1 MTSKNSVDTIIYEI
15 LKEIPDRDTI
25 CALDFGLISLAVQQA
40 IEDGGIPKPDHK
52 LTSEEWAALQ
62 GDAFREAMTTSTS
75 IVPEGFR
82 LRNRSG
88 DSFRK
93 IRLNSR
99 RCQKM
104 GIC

>member
-62 GDAFREAMTTSTS
+62 GDAFREAMTTSTLF
-75 IVPEGFR
+75 ER
-82 LRNRSG
+82 ACTG
-88 DSFRK
+88 DLLIDCITFQPRANAEDAYK
-93 IRLNSR
+93 KL
-99 RCQKM
+99 
-104 GIC
+104 

>member
-62 GDAFREAMTTSTS
+62 GDAFREAGEGNSNEAKPKFELFFFRAERLEGAKASSTA
-75 IVPEGFR
+75 
-82 LRNRSG
+82 
-88 DSFRK
+88 
-93 IRLNSR
+93 
-99 RCQKM
+99 
-104 GIC
+104 

>member
-52 LTSEEWAALQ
+52 LTSEEWDWPWRA
-62 GDAFREAMTTSTS
+62 G
-75 IVPEGFR
+75 
-82 LRNRSG
+82 
-88 DSFRK
+88 
-93 IRLNSR
+93 R
-99 RCQKM
+99 RCEFFRR
-104 GIC
+104 

>member
-62 GDAFREAMTTSTS
+62 GDAFREAMTTSTV
-75 IVPEGFR
+75 I
-82 LRNRSG
+82 RS
-88 DSFRK
+88 STAKRK
-93 IRLNSR
+93 LFV
-99 RCQKM
+99 K
-104 GIC
+104 

>member
-52 LTSEEWAALQ
+52 LT
-62 GDAFREAMTTSTS
+62 
-75 IVPEGFR
+75 
-82 LRNRSG
+82 G

-104 GIC
+104 GICKKHLGRQTIPRSGMEGLRRKGYERRSLGGH

>member
-62 GDAFREAMTTSTS
+62 GDAFR
-75 IVPEGFR
+75 IVSEEFR

-93 IRLNSR
+93 VRLNSR
-99 RCQKM
+99 RRQKM